1 MFKFQF
7 RENHDSS
14 SLRSMIRL
22 AYEDAFNID
31 GLDEVAE
38 QSSLV
43 SQHLPLSKLVR
54 GGHADYLGGRVIKG

>member
-1 MFKFQF
+1 
-7 RENHDSS
+7 
-14 SLRSMIRL
+14 MIRL